1 MKADFYVY
9 LHTTNDGIPFYVG
22 KGRLRR
28 AYSKHGRSTFWNSIV
43 SKHGFKVDI
52 VIANLNEDEAFLHE
66 KRFIAFYGKNEQEKQ
81 QDNTDDGLKPKAQ

>member
-1 MKADFYVY
+1 MRLDFYVY

-52 VIANLNEDEAFLHE
+52 ISANLSEDEAFLHE
-66 KRFIAFYGKNEQEKQ
+66 KRFIAHAHATPDYVAARSGSIS
-81 QDNTDDGLKPKAQ
+81 